1 MPSTAQSFE
10 IFPWNSNLETG
21 IALIDE
27 QHARLVE
34 LLNRLAQQHV
44 QGASAEEIQ
53 GILGELADY
62 ADYHFHSEE
71 AIWQASLGDDPWFNQ
86 HQHSHAAFFQRI
98 QALQDSARPFTEVLS
113 ELFAFLTQWLA
124 FHILDSDKRMAK
136 AVFAVADGLDVAAA
150 RQRADEE
157 MSGATALLISTVLQM
172 YEQLSSQALELM
184 QEKHAR
190 ERAEAALRHSESRW
204 KFLLEG
210 SSEGLWEWSAEHG
223 DLFAQLGQLTLPEA
237 NDSPSWQL
245 YEEDRQTLQ
254 RALGELYSGQ
264 QEQLL
269 CHYRLRNAQGASR
282 WMQLRGKVI
291 QRDEQGQVLRLI
303 GTRQD
308 VSERELARQ
317 VLQLGH
323 ELLFIT
329 DHQNRITAINQAFTR
344 VTGYS
349 AEQVLGQS
357 PRLLASDRHDQAFFQ
372 ALWQAL
378 QQQGRWQGE
387 IWNQRADGSQY
398 ALQLAIHRQMGPD
411 GKHCQYVAI
420 GHEVTA
426 YLEANA
432 QLQALFAS
440 LPDAILVADDLTQR
454 IVSASPQAEQLF
466 GRPCDELLDLPIASL
481 HPLSELAKITHE
493 LDKGN
498 SQQHE
503 VRLLETRIRHASGH
517 EVEVEISS
525 GHHFQLHGRSYH
537 VGVFRDI
544 RQRKQQEATLQHYA
558 HELEQRNQE
567 LATLFDTLPD
577 LIWLKDPQGRFL
589 RCNARTASLWGLH
602 ESQVLGKSDFDL
614 LPREHAEQFR
624 ANDLAAIQHGG
635 TQVNEEWLTFAD
647 GHSERVQT
655 RNTPLYDR
663 QGQLIGVLGIAH
675 DITALKQQQDALEMQ
690 RQHLATALE
699 AAEAGTWEW
708 NPQSHQVR
716 YSPRWAQMLGYQLE
730 ELGPPTFAVWEN
742 RVHPEDLPQV
752 MQNLQEHLAG
762 QRDSYSAEYRI
773 QHRNGL
779 WLWRRSLGR
788 IMQRDEQQQP
798 LLVVGIDIDITE
810 HKEHQQQLSY
820 VERHDALTGLAN
832 RVLFGEMLNHCM
844 QQALQDNSTLAVAYI
859 DLDDFAQ
866 LNQQLGR
873 DACDQ
878 WLQEVVRR
886 LQGSL
891 REPQYLAR
899 TGGDEFAIVLCNL
912 QAPDSYLTPLLRVLE
927 SINQPWQQGE
937 RQFSC
942 TASIGVT
949 RYPQDSPVDAEQ
961 LLRQADQAMY
971 QAKLIGKNR
980 CHLFDAAHDEH
991 TRVQYIRLEEIRQAL
1006 DNQELRLYFQPKVNM
1021 RSGQVKAFEAL
1032 IRWQHPERG
1041 LLPPALFIPALSN
1054 QPLAL
1059 RVGNWVIDQAL
1070 QQLAQWQALGID
1082 TCVSVNVDSYQL
1094 HSDDFAEQ
1102 LLQRLQQ
1109 YPQLRPQ
1116 QLRLEILETGA
1127 LQDMQHVSQLVDQLQ
1142 AQGIEFALDDFG
1154 TGFSSLTFLKQ
1165 LRAKTLKIDQSFVRQ
1180 ALEDPEQA
1188 MIIDSIVGLAR
1199 SFEREVIA
1207 EGVESEAHGLLMLQL
1222 GCELGQGYAIARP
1235 MPAQAVAAW
1244 LASWQPPASWQASQ
1258 ALDEQGVQLLLA
1270 ELAHVAWL
1278 RQLQEYLS
1286 NQQSDAPQAHADS
1299 CRFGRWLDKPETR
1312 QRYAGRED
1320 FQALLKQHAALQEL
1334 AVQLLRRHREDA
1346 RQDISQALANL
1357 LATSA
1362 SLMRKLHQL
1371 RQSLHASDD

>member
-1 MPSTAQSFE
+1 MHSIDPNKKQPFLQITGNPLGSRPSHLYNGHTDSRVSSFMPSTAQSFE

-372 ALWQAL
+372 AFWQAL

-420 GHEVTA
+420 GH
-426 YLEANA
+426 
-432 QLQALFAS
+432 
-440 LPDAILVADDLTQR
+440 
-454 IVSASPQAEQLF
+454 
-466 GRPCDELLDLPIASL
+466 
-481 HPLSELAKITHE
+481 
-493 LDKGN
+493 
-498 SQQHE
+498 
-503 VRLLETRIRHASGH
+503 
-517 EVEVEISS
+517 
-525 GHHFQLHGRSYH
+525 
-537 VGVFRDI
+537 
-544 RQRKQQEATLQHYA
+544 
-558 HELEQRNQE
+558 
-567 LATLFDTLPD
+567 
-577 LIWLKDPQGRFL
+577 
-589 RCNARTASLWGLH
+589 
-602 ESQVLGKSDFDL
+602 
-614 LPREHAEQFR
+614 
-624 ANDLAAIQHGG
+624 
-635 TQVNEEWLTFAD
+635 
-647 GHSERVQT
+647 
-655 RNTPLYDR
+655 
-663 QGQLIGVLGIAH
+663 
-675 DITALKQQQDALEMQ
+675 DITALKQQQDALEVQ

-708 NPQSHQVR
+708 NLQSHQVR

-730 ELGPPTFAVWEN
+730 ELGPPTLAVWEN

-752 MQNLQEHLAG
+752 MENLQEHLAG

-1270 ELAHVAWL
+1270 ELAHVALL

-1286 NQQSDAPQAHADS
+1286 GQQSDAPQAHANS

-1320 FQALLKQHAALQEL
+1320 FQALLKQHVALHEL
-1334 AVQLLRRHREDA
+1334 AVQLLRRHKEDA

>member
-172 YEQLSSQALELM
+172 YEQLSSQALDLM

-223 DLFAQLGQLTLPEA
+223 DLFEQLGQLTLPEA
-237 NDSPSWQL
+237 NDSHSWQL

-291 QRDEQGQVLRLI
+291 QRDEKGQVLHLI

-329 DHQNRITAINQAFTR
+329 DHQNRITAINQSFTR

-420 GHEVTA
+420 G
-426 YLEANA
+426 
-432 QLQALFAS
+432 
-440 LPDAILVADDLTQR
+440 
-454 IVSASPQAEQLF
+454 
-466 GRPCDELLDLPIASL
+466 
-481 HPLSELAKITHE
+481 
-493 LDKGN
+493 
-498 SQQHE
+498 
-503 VRLLETRIRHASGH
+503 
-517 EVEVEISS
+517 
-525 GHHFQLHGRSYH
+525 
-537 VGVFRDI
+537 
-544 RQRKQQEATLQHYA
+544 
-558 HELEQRNQE
+558 
-567 LATLFDTLPD
+567 
-577 LIWLKDPQGRFL
+577 
-589 RCNARTASLWGLH
+589 
-602 ESQVLGKSDFDL
+602 
-614 LPREHAEQFR
+614 
-624 ANDLAAIQHGG
+624 
-635 TQVNEEWLTFAD
+635 
-647 GHSERVQT
+647 
-655 RNTPLYDR
+655 
-663 QGQLIGVLGIAH
+663 H

-873 DACDQ
+873 EACDQ

-912 QAPDSYLTPLLRVLE
+912 QAPDSYLAPLLRVLE
-927 SINQPWQQGE
+927 SISQPWQQGE

-942 TASIGVT
+942 AASIGVT

-961 LLRQADQAMY
+961 LLRQAGQAMY

-1021 RSGQVKAFEAL
+1021 RSGQVKSFEAL

-1278 RQLQEYLS
+1278 RQLQEHLS
-1286 NQQSDAPQAHADS
+1286 GQQSDAPQAHADS

-1320 FQALLKQHAALQEL
+1320 FQALLKQHAALHEL
-1334 AVQLLRRHREDA
+1334 AVQLLQRHREDA
-1346 RQDISQALANL
+1346 HQNISQGLANL